1 MKTVF
6 LSNYYTH
13 HQKPFCEKMYELLGS
28 DFSFVS
34 TSDFSDERKMMG
46 WNDESA
52 PFTVQLTD
60 GNKSEIKSLVDN
72 ADVVI
77 IGSAPW
83 ELIQDRLNKGKIVFR
98 YSERIFKNGYEL
110 SKWLP
115 RVFSYHQKFGKYK
128 SLYLLSASAYTAVD
142 YAMHGVYLN
151 KSYKWGYFTQTKKYD
166 TESLFKSKDKKN
178 ILWCGRFLDWKH
190 PDEAVN
196 LANRLKSDGYDFS
209 LTIIGTGELKDR
221 LHKAID
227 DYDLSDCV
235 ELLDAMPPE
244 EIRTYMEKAGIY
256 LFTSDFKEGWGAVL
270 NESMNSGCAVVASH
284 AIGAVP
290 YLLKNGKNGYIYKN
304 GDSDALFNKVKYL
317 LDNPDRQKEL
327 GLQAYHTIV
336 DLWNPETAAERFIL
350 FSQNILKKGRCDLFN
365 DGPCS
370 KAPIIKNKWFSE

>member
-13 HQKPFCEKMYELLGS
+13 HQKPFCEKMYELIGS
-28 DFSFVS
+28 DFAFVS

-52 PFTVQLTD
+52 PFVFRLSED
-60 GNKSEIKSLVDN
+60 NKSEIKSLVYK

-83 ELIQDRLNKGKIVFR
+83 ELVEDRLKAGKTVFR
-98 YSERIFKNGYEL
+98 YSERIFKNGYEIT
-110 SKWLP
+110 KWLP
-115 RVFSYHQKFGKYK
+115 RVLLYRRNFGKYK
-128 SLYLLSASAYTAVD
+128 SLYLLSAGAYTTVD

-166 TESLFKSKDKKN
+166 TDKLFESKDTKN

-196 LANRLKSDGYDFS
+196 LAKRLKSAGYDFN
-209 LTIIGTGELKDR
+209 LTIIGTGELKNQ
-221 LHKAID
+221 LIKAID
-227 DYDLSDCV
+227 EYDLSDCV
-235 ELLDAMPPE
+235 ELLNAMPPE
-244 EIRTYMEKAGIY
+244 KIRIYMEKAGIY
-256 LFTSDFKEGWGAVL
+256 LFTSDFREGWGAVL
-270 NESMNSGCAVVASH
+270 NESMNSGCAVVANH
-284 AIGAVP
+284 AIGSVP
-290 YLLKNGKNGYIYKN
+290 YLLKNGENGFIYKN
-304 GDSDALFNKVKYL
+304 GDGDAMFDKVKFL
-317 LDNPDRQKEL
+317 LDNPDKQKET
-327 GLQAYHTIV
+327 GLRAYRTIV
-336 DLWNPETAAERFIL
+336 DCWNPETAAERFIS
-350 FSQNILKKGRCDLFN
+350 FSQNILEKGRCDLFD